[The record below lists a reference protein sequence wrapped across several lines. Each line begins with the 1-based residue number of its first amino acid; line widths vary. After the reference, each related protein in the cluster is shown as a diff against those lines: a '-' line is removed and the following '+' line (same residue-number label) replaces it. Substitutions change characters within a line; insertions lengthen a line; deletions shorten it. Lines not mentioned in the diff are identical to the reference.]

1 MKLAGNQ
8 LLFGAGCLEFLKTLR
23 YKRAFIVT
31 GGSSMRRNGILGK
44 VESFLRDAGT
54 VTAIFEGVEPD
65 PSFKTAVNGAGKME
79 SFGPDLIVAMGGGSP
94 MDAAKL
100 MWVLY
105 EHPEITSLEELLR
118 ADPFPR
124 LRRRAHLAC
133 IPSTAGTASE
143 VSRSFVIT
151 DDRGQKQGFGNME
164 MMPDIAICD
173 PLVTVSMPP
182 KITAETGMD
191 AMTHA
196 LEALVSNR
204 ANYLSDALCRR
215 AIRDIYR
222 ALPRAFEWGD
232 DIDARETM
240 LNASMIAGMAFTN
253 VSLGITHSMAHAAG
267 SIFHLSHGLADAILL
282 SHVIR
287 FNRRHNEDAGKTYD
301 SVAEEIGIGI
311 EDLIGSLNHRFD
323 IPPVL
328 SALIP
333 DRDRFLS
340 SLDVL
345 SRQALSDGC
354 TKTNPAIPTI
364 EQMKDLFLTA
374 YDNPRSA

>member
-8 LLFGAGCLEFLKTLR
+8 LLFGAGCLEFLKTIS

-31 GGSSMRRNGILGK
+31 GGSSMHRSGILGK
-44 VESFLRDAGT
+44 VDSFLRDAGA
-54 VTAIFEGVEPD
+54 VTTIFEGVEPD
-65 PSFKTAVNGAGKME
+65 PCFKTVVSGAEKMV
-79 SFGPDLIVAMGGGSP
+79 SFGPDLIVALGGGSP

-105 EHPEITSLEELLR
+105 EHPEIKSLEEVLK
-118 ADPFPR
+118 ATPFPR
-124 LRRRAHLAC
+124 LRQRAHLAC

-151 DDRGQKQGFGNME
+151 DDQGQKQGFGNME

-173 PLVTVSMPP
+173 PTVTLSMPP

-196 LEALVSNR
+196 LEALVSTR
-204 ANYLSDALCRR
+204 ANYVSDALCRW

-222 ALPRAFEWGD
+222 VLPRAFEQGD
-232 DIDARETM
+232 DIASRETM

-253 VSLGITHSMAHAAG
+253 VSLGITHSMAHAVG
-267 SIFHLSHGLADAILL
+267 GMFHLSHGLVDAILL
-282 SHVIR
+282 SPVIQ
-287 FNRRHNEDAGKTYD
+287 FNRRNNEEAGKTYN
-301 SVAEEIGIGI
+301 SMAKEIGIDI
-311 EDLIGSLNHRFD
+311 EEMIYSLNDHFG
-323 IPPVL
+323 IPSVL
-328 SALIP
+328 STLIP

-340 SLDVL
+340 SLEIL
-345 SRQALSDGC
+345 SRQALADGC

-364 EQMKDLFLTA
+364 EQMKNLFLTA
-374 YDNPRSA
+374 YDNIGSV

>member
-8 LLFGAGCLEFLKTLR
+8 LLFGEGCLEFLKTLD
-23 YKRAFIVT
+23 YQRAFIVT
-31 GGSSMRRNGILGK
+31 GGSSMRRSGILGK
-44 VESFLRDAGT
+44 VESFLRDAGA

-65 PSFKTAVNGAGKME
+65 PSFKTVAAGAGEMA
-79 SFGPDLIVAMGGGSP
+79 SFGPDLIVALGGGSP

-105 EHPEITSLEELLR
+105 EHPEIKSLETLLK
-118 ADPFPR
+118 AIPFPR

-164 MMPDIAICD
+164 MMPDIAVCD
-173 PLVTVSMPP
+173 PVVTLSMPP

-196 LEALVSNR
+196 LEALVSTR
-204 ANYLSDALCRR
+204 ANYVSDALCRR

-222 ALPRAFEWGD
+222 TLPRAFERGD
-232 DIDARETM
+232 DIAAREIM

-253 VSLGITHSMAHAAG
+253 VSLGITHSMAHAVG
-267 SIFHLSHGLADAILL
+267 GMFHLSHGLIDAILL
-282 SHVIR
+282 SHVIQ
-287 FNRRHNEDAGKTYD
+287 FNRGHGGNTGKIYD
-301 SVAEEIGIGI
+301 SVAEEIGIGV
-311 EDLIGSLNHRFD
+311 EDMICSLNNRFG
-323 IPPVL
+323 IPLVL
-328 SALIP
+328 SPLIP

-340 SLDVL
+340 CLEIL
-345 SRQALSDGC
+345 SQQALADG
-354 TKTNPAIPTI
+354 
-364 EQMKDLFLTA
+364 
-374 YDNPRSA
+374 

>member
-1 MKLAGNQ
+1 MKLAGSQ
-8 LLFGAGCLEFLKTLR
+8 LLFGEGCLEFLKTLN

-31 GGSSMRRNGILGK
+31 GGNSMRRSGILGK
-44 VESFLRDAGT
+44 AESFLRDAGA

-65 PSFKTAVNGAGKME
+65 PCFKTVVSGVGEME
-79 SFGPDLIVAMGGGSP
+79 SFGPDLIVALGGGSP

-105 EHPEITSLEELLR
+105 EHPEIKSLEEVLK
-118 ADPFPR
+118 ATPFPR
-124 LRRRAHLAC
+124 LRQRAHLVC

-151 DDRGQKQGFGNME
+151 DDQGQKQGFGNME

-173 PLVTVSMPP
+173 PAVTLSMPP

-196 LEALVSNR
+196 LEALVSTR
-204 ANYLSDALCRR
+204 ANYVSDALCRR

-222 ALPRAFEWGD
+222 ALPRAFEQGD
-232 DIDARETM
+232 DIASRETM

-253 VSLGITHSMAHAAG
+253 VSLGITHSMAHAVG
-267 SIFHLSHGLADAILL
+267 GMFHLSHGLVDAILL
-282 SHVIR
+282 SPVIQ
-287 FNRRHNEDAGKTYD
+287 FNRGNNEEAGKTYN
-301 SVAEEIGIGI
+301 SMAEEIGIDI
-311 EDLIGSLNHRFD
+311 EEMIHSLNDHFG
-323 IPPVL
+323 IPSVL
-328 SALIP
+328 STLIP

-340 SLDVL
+340 SLELL
-345 SRQALSDGC
+345 SRQALADGC

-374 YDNPRSA
+374 YDNNRSA